1 VKEIKERIEMCKKY
15 ETMPG
20 INIFPEGSITNGLA
34 LMKF

>member
-1 VKEIKERIEMCKKY
+1 MCKKY

-34 LMKF
+34 LLEFKKGAFIYH